1 MLREKPKAAT
11 PQGES
16 IDVAHSGGVARSND
30 EVTVMVME

>member
-16 IDVAHSGGVARSND
+16 IDAAHSDGIARSSA
-30 EVTVMVME
+30 EVIVMMME